1 MKNVFQRIFQAPNIR
16 YLTSTPWT
24 TGLYLY
30 VNQNTVSQQ
39 LQIEENLTKKTNN
52 DTVFHVTLFQIS
64 SFE

>member
-39 LQIEENLTKKTNN
+39 LQIEENLTKKRIMTPC
-52 DTVFHVTLFQIS
+52 FM
-64 SFE
+64 